1 MKTIVASA
9 IIALSVLMQNA
20 AAETGNAPFCLQTPT
35 GAKCVYDTMGECE
48 RARGNTSAV
57 QCITQSNATWNN
69 WIGRSCSGSHGSNV
83 SQPLRSF
90 GSTRT

>member
-1 MKTIVASA
+1 VKTIVASA
-9 IIALSVLMQNA
+9 VITLSVLMQNA

-57 QCITQSNATWNN
+57 QCITQSDAHGITGLGDPVP
-69 WIGRSCSGSHGSNV
+69 IPMVPMSRS
-83 SQPLRSF
+83 R
-90 GSTRT
+90 

>member
-57 QCITQSNATWNN
+57 QCITQSDA
-69 WIGRSCSGSHGSNV
+69 HGITGLGDPVPVPMVPMSP
-83 SQPLRSF
+83 SR
-90 GSTRT
+90 